1 MESAETKKGL
11 RVTAQIIDKVYEIGR
26 KVNAGFKEKI
36 PIIFDEYLLQWNYRA
51 ILKGEV
57 I

>member
-26 KVNAGFKEKI
+26 KVKAGFKENI
-36 PIIFDEYLLQWNYRA
+36 PIIFDEYLPQWNYRA
-51 ILKGEV
+51 IPKREV